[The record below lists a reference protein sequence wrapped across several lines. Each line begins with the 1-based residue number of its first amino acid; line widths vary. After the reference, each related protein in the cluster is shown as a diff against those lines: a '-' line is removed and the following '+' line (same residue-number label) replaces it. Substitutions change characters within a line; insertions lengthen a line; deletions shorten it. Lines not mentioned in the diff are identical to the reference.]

1 MAEYICTH
9 VFTHVGC
16 AALCAVFRP
25 VVISVLS
32 WGNPHS
38 WLFHRIHK
46 GRVFKT
52 SWKICIVK
60 KNAWISKCFCT
71 KINVFLFLKRDVYII

>member
-52 SWKICIVK
+52 SWKICIVTK
-60 KNAWISKCFCT
+60 MHGYQNAFAPK
-71 KINVFLFLKRDVYII
+71 